1 MIDLQPVATDLA
13 GRILTKNVVR
23 GMVKDAIACGTW
35 KMPSEDAITVLTSQM
50 MKMQILNAV
59 SPALEEHKGRVGEAR
74 HHLESFINIL
84 EGMHPADSAPQSHGH
99 HSAERTRFETAVG
112 RASGRREAARLA
124 MISAATAW
132 LDDPI
137 FRTMAIEAPDLADW
151 HTFAYVLAELFRA
164 CVATTNPKYLGYAN
178 GGPTPRF
185 LAGAIPLISGETPSE
200 GTIAAKL
207 KAVVKAMK
215 AGGADALA
223 AGRQVAILTGNS
235 DR

>member
-1 MIDLQPVATDLA
+1 MGSIGTGLGCAGLSDGVAGSRQQLLRAIPVFATIAMIAGSTVLLFARLGHYALWTDEA
-13 GRILTKNVVR
+13 ST
-23 GMVKDAIACGTW
+23 
-35 KMPSEDAITVLTSQM
+35 AITAAGVW
-50 MKMQILNAV
+50 
-59 SPALEEHKGRVGEAR
+59 
-74 HHLESFINIL
+74 
-84 EGMHPADSAPQSHGH
+84 
-99 HSAERTRFETAVG
+99 RTGDT
-112 RASGRREAARLA
+112 
-124 MISAATAW
+124 TAW